1 MNALDLYLLGRRLTK
16 VGEEAM
22 RGADAP
28 HVPTGLRLI
37 VTDVAE
43 HPGSPIGEIATRTG
57 LPQSYVS
64 QSVARLKD
72 RGAIETANDPND
84 GRRTLVR
91 LTRSIPAKAAR
102 RARGDRRGARGAA
115 GRVPRAAKSIRPA
128 GPRAGGMAI
137 GG

>member
-1 MNALDLYLLGRRLTK
+1 M
-16 VGEEAM
+16 
-22 RGADAP
+22 
-28 HVPTGLRLI
+28 
-37 VTDVAE
+37 TDVAE

-102 RARGDRRGARGAA
+102 RGAVSIDAELGEAAGIAEAAEIVAALEALLAGFREQRRASGRPARGPTAWPLEGET
-115 GRVPRAAKSIRPA
+115 
-128 GPRAGGMAI
+128 
-137 GG
+137 